1 MMNQSKE
8 NQSGCSK
15 PRKKV
20 DEGIGNILEDL
31 EAYICDEICF
41 CNNMQM
47 TQEERERYCNNCQ
60 IGKKVDEIE
69 AEYEKINTFSKSA
82 AYALMEKYRNIVLCK
97 DCIYRAHEKT
107 GYDWCRLA
115 KGLDE
120 SLGESEGCS
129 RGKEKE

>member
-1 MMNQSKE
+1 MQ
-8 NQSGCSK
+8 QYADDTG
-15 PRKKV
+15 RKR
-20 DEGIGNILEDL
+20 EILQQL
-31 EAYICDEICF
+31 P
-41 CNNMQM
+41 
-47 TQEERERYCNNCQ
+47 